1 MSQNLGRELLPFE
14 KLIEIHPNCY
24 LPFKTRAFT
33 GGVKTIM
40 RIATIQN
47 DGSFQLAV
55 ERKNGYALLGPDGP
69 QTMLELIRDWDT
81 VKGSMAAAEDSGNL
95 IAADQ
100 IVLAAPIGDPE
111 KIICIGKNYAK
122 HAQEMGSEPPS
133 IPVVFSK
140 FNSAIAAPGS
150 EIALPAISEKVD
162 FEAEL
167 VVVIGK
173 TGRFID
179 RSDAMSHVFG
189 YCCGND
195 ISARDWQKEKPG
207 GQWLLGKTFDNFAP
221 LGPCIVT
228 ADEIEDP
235 HKLDVSMRLNGETMQ
250 NSNTSHLIFPIDF
263 LIAHLS
269 RFVTLQPGDLI
280 FTGTPAGVGA
290 GRTPPLFLKSGDRLE
305 VEIEGIGTLRNSITG

>member
-1 MSQNLGRELLPFE
+1 MRIVTIQSDGNSRVALEMQGGFAPLDSRLAPSMLD
-14 KLIEIHPNCY
+14 LITQWDQIS
-24 LPFKTRAFT
+24 
-33 GGVKTIM
+33 KTIPTSD
-40 RIATIQN
+40 A
-47 DGSFQLAV
+47 
-55 ERKNGYALLGPDGP
+55 K
-69 QTMLELIRDWDT
+69 
-81 VKGSMAAAEDSGNL
+81 NL
-95 IAADQ
+95 INKND
-100 IVLAAPIGDPE
+100 VNLEAPISDPG

-122 HAQEMGSEPPS
+122 HAAEMGSEPPS

-150 EIALPAISEKVD
+150 DITLPSISEKVD

-173 TGRFID
+173 RGRFID

-207 GQWLLGKTFDNFAP
+207 GQWLLGKTFDGFAP

-228 ADEIEDP
+228 VDEIDDP
-235 HKLDVSMRLNGETMQ
+235 NNLDITLRLNGETMQ
-250 NSNTSHLIFPIDF
+250 SSNTSHLIFPIDF
-263 LIAHLS
+263 LISHLS

-290 GRTPPLFLKSGDRLE
+290 GRTPPIFLRNGDQLE
-305 VEIEGIGTLRNSITG
+305 VEIEGIGKLYNRIVDC

>member
-1 MSQNLGRELLPFE
+1 MRIVTIQSDGNSRVALEMQGGFAPLDSRLAPSMLD
-14 KLIEIHPNCY
+14 LITQWDQIS
-24 LPFKTRAFT
+24 
-33 GGVKTIM
+33 KTIPTSD
-40 RIATIQN
+40 A
-47 DGSFQLAV
+47 
-55 ERKNGYALLGPDGP
+55 K
-69 QTMLELIRDWDT
+69 
-81 VKGSMAAAEDSGNL
+81 NL
-95 IAADQ
+95 INKND
-100 IVLAAPIGDPE
+100 VNLEAPISDPG

-122 HAQEMGSEPPS
+122 HAAEMGSEPPS

-150 EIALPAISEKVD
+150 DITLPSISEKVD

-173 TGRFID
+173 QGRFID

-207 GQWLLGKTFDNFAP
+207 GLWLLVKTFDGFAP

-228 ADEIEDP
+228 VDEIDDP
-235 HKLDVSMRLNGETMQ
+235 NNLDITLRLNGETMQ
-250 NSNTSHLIFPIDF
+250 SSNTSHLIFPIDF
-263 LIAHLS
+263 LISHLS
-269 RFVTLQPGDLI
+269 QFVTLQPGDLI

-290 GRTPPLFLKSGDRLE
+290 GRTPPIFLRNGDQLE
-305 VEIEGIGTLRNSITG
+305 VEIEGIGKLYNRIVDC

>member
-1 MSQNLGRELLPFE
+1 MRIVTIQSDGNSRVALEMQGGFAPLDSRLAPSMLD
-14 KLIEIHPNCY
+14 LITQWDQIS
-24 LPFKTRAFT
+24 
-33 GGVKTIM
+33 KTIPTSD
-40 RIATIQN
+40 A
-47 DGSFQLAV
+47 
-55 ERKNGYALLGPDGP
+55 K
-69 QTMLELIRDWDT
+69 
-81 VKGSMAAAEDSGNL
+81 NL
-95 IAADQ
+95 INKND
-100 IVLAAPIGDPE
+100 VNLEAPISDPG

-122 HAQEMGSEPPS
+122 HAAEMGSEPPS

-150 EIALPAISEKVD
+150 DITLPSISEKVD

-173 TGRFID
+173 QGRFID

-207 GQWLLGKTFDNFAP
+207 GQWLLGKTFDGFAP

-228 ADEIEDP
+228 VDEIDDP
-235 HKLDVSMRLNGETMQ
+235 NNLDITLRLNGETMQ
-250 NSNTSHLIFPIDF
+250 SSNTSHLIFPIDF
-263 LIAHLS
+263 LISHLS

-290 GRTPPLFLKSGDRLE
+290 GRTPPIFLRNGDQLE
-305 VEIEGIGTLRNSITG
+305 VEIEGIGKLYNRIVDC